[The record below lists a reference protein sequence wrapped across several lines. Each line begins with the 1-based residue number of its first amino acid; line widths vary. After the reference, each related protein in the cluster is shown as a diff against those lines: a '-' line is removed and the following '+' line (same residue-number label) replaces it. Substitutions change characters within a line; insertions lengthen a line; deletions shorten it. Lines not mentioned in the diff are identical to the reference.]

1 MPLLSRPLCFCPHG
15 GSACVWLAVAAC
27 AFSTKTSITASI
39 AGGCWHDAVR
49 LRRRREERRCA
60 RTQQRQ
66 CCAAAGAGSGASAE
80 EPPRAQQHGSAGDS
94 AWQRSQEWWA
104 RLLLTLPLELSAIGA
119 KTEAHW
125 LRRRNRSSW
134 WRSNARFPK
143 ARRLCHVQALGSPLP
158 RVEPGAGTAG
168 GHMPFLSLLVKGH
181 VALRHCDSEV
191 VGRHT
196 ASFSVL
202 SA

>member
-1 MPLLSRPLCFCPHG
+1 MPLLSSPLCFCPHG
-15 GSACVWLAVAAC
+15 ATACVWLAVAAC
-27 AFSTKTSITASI
+27 AFSTKTSYTASI

-94 AWQRSQEWWA
+94 AWQRSQEWA

-143 ARRLCHVQALGSPLP
+143 ARCLCLVQALGCPLP

-168 GHMPFLSLLVKGH
+168 GHKPLLSLLQEACV
-181 VALRHCDSEV
+181 RHCDSEV
-191 VGRHT
+191 VGRHS
-196 ASFSVL
+196 ASFSAL